1 MLGYTN
7 SNDVYRVYDPNSR
20 TVQLISSAAF
30 DEQPKCRMKQS
41 QPTDSSSDDS
51 SDSGSSSESSDN
63 EVEQSVP
70 QLGTRTR
77 TRKVYTQ
84 NPDRISSLR
93 SFNKKEKSQPKP
105 ESPKSTTKS
114 QPLNSSS
121 PKSPKPADTTA
132 TTTSIELA
140 EVFSNCFI
148 DAALILPSGV
158 EPDTFPGPNFPYYL
172 TSLRRFLVNVFTT

>member
-1 MLGYTN
+1 S
-7 SNDVYRVYDPNSR
+7 SN
-20 TVQLISSAAF
+20 
-30 DEQPKCRMKQS
+30 
-41 QPTDSSSDDS
+41 
-51 SDSGSSSESSDN
+51 ESSDN

-105 ESPKSTTKS
+105 ESPKSKS
-114 QPLNSSS
+114 QPLNSSP

-148 DAALILPSGV
+148 DAALILPSG
-158 EPDTFPGPNFPYYL
+158 
-172 TSLRRFLVNVFTT
+172 